1 MPTENEMRQSRIFQH
16 LQAAL
21 RTNPDG
27 GIRQANIAAAMREI
41 GNSDEGLLM
50 AFMALQQLRPPQQ
63 RERALGAT
71 ELSRRAKRD
80 LWKAVAD
87 GNVDRLHQY
96 DDGSAAELGQMTH
109 EALRKEICVNSRT
122 GWTIVHEAV
131 ERGHSGA
138 MLNAVV
144 QLMGP
149 DSVNKRTRTGLTPAH
164 VAASKRDTLALMGLA
179 NLGANLSVL
188 SADRVQLRK
197 LQKQVSEAPEPPEP
211 LEQARLMLATLDPSA
226 LDQPK
231 LDTMQIDLATT
242 KQTLETASERVQREV
257 MRREITAVPR
267 AEEQTCAICLDRP
280 PNVTFVPCGHKMTCE
295 QCAAEVR
302 ECPGCRAPILHRQRT
317 YE

>member
-1 MPTENEMRQSRIFQH
+1 MATPTWTTSDGDRFFFRGSARQVRE
-16 LQAAL
+16 AAYVL
-21 RTNPDG
+21 AGPE
-27 GIRQANIAAAMREI
+27 QV
-41 GNSDEGLLM
+41 
-50 AFMALQQLRPPQQ
+50 
-63 RERALGAT
+63 
-71 ELSRRAKRD
+71 KRD
-80 LWKAVAD
+80 LWKTVTD
-87 GNVDRLHQY
+87 GNVDKLRQY
-96 DDGSAAELGQMTH
+96 QGLPSVTHAAIG
-109 EALRKEICVNSRT
+109 VNSRT

-131 ERGHSGA
+131 ERGHSGTLLT
-138 MLNAVV
+138 MVV
-144 QLMGP
+144 QKMGP
-149 DSVNKRTRTGLTPAH
+149 DSVNKKTRTGLTPAH
-164 VAASKRDTLALMGLA
+164 VAASKRDTVALMALA
-179 NLGANLSVL
+179 NLGADLSVL
-188 SADRVQLRK
+188 AADRVQLRE
-197 LQKQVSEAPEPPEP
+197 LQKQASEEPPEP

-295 QCAAEVR
+295 QCAAEVG

>member
-41 GNSDEGLLM
+41 GDSDEGLLM

-63 RERALGAT
+63 RERALGTT

-96 DDGSAAELGQMTH
+96 HH
-109 EALRKEICVNSRT
+109 EPPADLCVNSRT

-131 ERGHSGA
+131 ERGHSGTLLT
-138 MLNAVV
+138 MVV
-144 QLMGP
+144 QKMGP
-149 DSVNKRTRTGLTPAH
+149 DSVNKKTRTGLTPAH
-164 VAASKRDTLALMGLA
+164 VAASKRDTVSLMALA
-179 NLGANLSVL
+179 NLGADLSVL
-188 SADRVQLRK
+188 AADRVQLRE
-197 LQKQVSEAPEPPEP
+197 LQKQASEEPPEP

-226 LDQPK
+226 LAQPK
-231 LDTMQIDLATT
+231 LEAMQSDLVTT
-242 KQTLETASERVQREV
+242 KKTLEAASERVQREV
-257 MRREITAVPR
+257 MRRELAAPR
-267 AEEQTCAICLDRP
+267 AEEQTCAICLERS

-295 QCAAEVR
+295 QCAARVT
-302 ECPGCRAPILHRQRT
+302 ECPSCRRPIQLRQRT

>member
-1 MPTENEMRQSRIFQH
+1 MATPTWTTSDGDRFFFRGSARQVRE
-16 LQAAL
+16 AAYVL
-21 RTNPDG
+21 AGPE
-27 GIRQANIAAAMREI
+27 QV
-41 GNSDEGLLM
+41 
-50 AFMALQQLRPPQQ
+50 
-63 RERALGAT
+63 
-71 ELSRRAKRD
+71 KRD
-80 LWKAVAD
+80 LWKAVTD
-87 GNVDRLHQY
+87 GNVDKLRQY
-96 DDGSAAELGQMTH
+96 QGLPSVTHAAIG
-109 EALRKEICVNSRT
+109 VNSRT

-138 MLNAVV
+138 MLALAV
-144 QLMGP
+144 QLMGS
-149 DSVNKRTRTGLTPAH
+149 DSVNKKTRTGLTPAH
-164 VAASKRDTLALMGLA
+164 VAASKRDTVSLMALA
-179 NLGANLSVL
+179 NLGADLSVL
-188 SADRVQLRK
+188 AADRVQLRE
-197 LQKQVSEAPEPPEP
+197 LQKQASEEPPEP

-226 LDQPK
+226 LTQPN

-295 QCAAEVR
+295 QCAAEVG

>member
-1 MPTENEMRQSRIFQH
+1 MATWVTLFRLHGTGE
-16 LQAAL
+16 
-21 RTNPDG
+21 T
-27 GIRQANIAAAMREI
+27 GIASQE
-41 GNSDEGLLM
+41 
-50 AFMALQQLRPPQQ
+50 QV
-63 RERALGAT
+63 
-71 ELSRRAKRD
+71 KRD
-80 LWKAVAD
+80 FWKTVTD
-87 GNVDRLHQY
+87 GNVARLRRYHQGIPP
-96 DDGSAAELGQMTH
+96 DNIAEFSA
-109 EALRKEICVNSRT
+109 EIGTNSRT

-164 VAASKRDTLALMGLA
+164 VAASKRDTLALMALA
-179 NLGANLSVL
+179 NLGADLSVL
-188 SADRVQLRK
+188 AADRVQLRE
-197 LQKQVSEAPEPPEP
+197 LQKQASEAPEPPEP

-231 LDTMQIDLATT
+231 LDTMQSDLATT
-242 KQTLETASERVQREV
+242 KMTLETASERVQREV

-295 QCAAEVR
+295 QCAAEVG

>member
-16 LQAAL
+16 IQAAL
-21 RTNPDG
+21 RSPDG
-27 GIRQANIAAAMREI
+27 ENRQANIVAAMREI
-41 GNSDEGLLM
+41 GDTDEGILM
-50 AFMALQQLRPPQQ
+50 AFMSLQQLRPPSQQ
-63 RERALGAT
+63 SERALGAT

-96 DDGSAAELGQMTH
+96 HH
-109 EALRKEICVNSRT
+109 EPPADLCVNSRT

-138 MLNAVV
+138 MLAMVV
-144 QLMGP
+144 QKMGP
-149 DSVNKRTRTGLTPAH
+149 DSVNKKTRTGLTPAH
-164 VAASKRDTLALMGLA
+164 VAASKRDTLALMALA
-179 NLGANLSVL
+179 NLGADLSVL
-188 SADRVQLRK
+188 SADRVQLRE
-197 LQKQVSEAPEPPEP
+197 LQKQASEAPEPPEP

-242 KQTLETASERVQREV
+242 KNTLETASERVQREV
-257 MRREITAVPR
+257 LRRELAETQ

-295 QCAAEVR
+295 QCAERVS
-302 ECPGCRAPILHRQRT
+302 ECPSCRAPIRVRQRT